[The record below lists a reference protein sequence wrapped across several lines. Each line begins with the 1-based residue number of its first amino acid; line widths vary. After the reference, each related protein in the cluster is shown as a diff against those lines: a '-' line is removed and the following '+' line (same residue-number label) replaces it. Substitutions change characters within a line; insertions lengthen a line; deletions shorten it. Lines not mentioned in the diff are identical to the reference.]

1 MCLVCVS
8 LVRISLREWP
18 RDVGQ
23 TRLAFQLPQSST
35 GAPTVNL
42 PRKIHTSSGPL
53 HPPRIPVLPAMS
65 SSDLSLRHLPDLSDA
80 SFSFQIPVDSG
91 DNLLHGDSD
100 DFFGGGTSPLAS
112 PSSLRAN
119 DAPLTLSD
127 LTPIVNAIPAEAGP
141 KPPQKSTKSL
151 LTTTRSDIQDLAGS
165 QTASRVP
172 KPVSATHRKPKHVVA
187 ALNEIPVHTI
197 SVLPSKMVPTSDRSK
212 DALNN
217 ENAISPSVH
226 AKQTGPLSTAPG
238 DFSFQLHTTP
248 PAPSIPVSVEDT
260 VKAQAAS
267 LDSKVNIPF
276 KITVIID
283 VPPTY
288 NPLSLSCVR
297 SSYSPHTLWLPL
309 FRSKTRSKLTP
320 PRSTRLRSRT
330 RYRRRNWRRCI
341 RCPYRLCPG
350 RRPRPR

>member
-1 MCLVCVS
+1 
-8 LVRISLREWP
+8 
-18 RDVGQ
+18 
-23 TRLAFQLPQSST
+23 
-35 GAPTVNL
+35 
-42 PRKIHTSSGPL
+42 
-53 HPPRIPVLPAMS
+53 MS

-165 QTASRVP
+165 QMASRVP

-267 LDSKVNIPF
+267 LDSKPIMRQKFVLPTHTVAPSIPV
-276 KITVIID
+276 KNEVKAD
-283 VPPTY
+283 AA
-288 NPLSLSCVR
+288 PLDTA
-297 SSYSPHTLWLPL
+297 P
-309 FRSKTRSKLTP
+309 
-320 PRSTRLRSRT
+320 
-330 RYRRRNWRRCI
+330 
-341 RCPYRLCPG
+341 
-350 RRPRPR
+350 